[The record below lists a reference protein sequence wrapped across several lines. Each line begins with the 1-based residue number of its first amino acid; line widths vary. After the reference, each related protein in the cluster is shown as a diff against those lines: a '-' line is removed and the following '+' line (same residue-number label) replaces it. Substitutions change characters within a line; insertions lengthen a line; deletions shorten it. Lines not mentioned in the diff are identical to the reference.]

1 PAAQATRF
9 LVPFCRSDKKGPAQ
23 EGGTKRFNSDNM
35 SPAARAVERRQH
47 QATSRES
54 PRNPKCFGPARDTDV
69 LSSNSIQWNQGAA
82 QSPCTH

>member
-35 SPAARAVERRQH
+35 SPAARAVEPLPE
-47 QATSRES
+47 A
-54 PRNPKCFGPARDTDV
+54 PRKTPHSEEQVF
-69 LSSNSIQWNQGAA
+69 
-82 QSPCTH
+82 